1 MSKLSLKS
9 LVSSKP
15 PEEDDDDED
24 KKTSRSSQ
32 DILTG
37 LVVLVNLR
45 LRLKFTRLLIYLF
58 KLNLIL
64 YLILVEHIIW
74 ILFSRL

>member
-1 MSKLSLKS
+1 MSKLSVKS

-32 DILTG
+32 DSLSG
-37 LVVLVNLR
+37 LVDIVL
-45 LRLKFTRLLIYLF
+45 I
-58 KLNLIL
+58 
-64 YLILVEHIIW
+64 
-74 ILFSRL
+74 

>member
-1 MSKLSLKS
+1 MSKLSVKS

-32 DILTG
+32 DSLSG
-37 LVVLVNLR
+37 LVDLG
-45 LRLKFTRLLIYLF
+45 LI
-58 KLNLIL
+58 
-64 YLILVEHIIW
+64 
-74 ILFSRL
+74 

>member
-32 DILTG
+32 DSLSG
-37 LVVLVNLR
+37 LVDLG
-45 LRLKFTRLLIYLF
+45 LI
-58 KLNLIL
+58 
-64 YLILVEHIIW
+64 
-74 ILFSRL
+74 